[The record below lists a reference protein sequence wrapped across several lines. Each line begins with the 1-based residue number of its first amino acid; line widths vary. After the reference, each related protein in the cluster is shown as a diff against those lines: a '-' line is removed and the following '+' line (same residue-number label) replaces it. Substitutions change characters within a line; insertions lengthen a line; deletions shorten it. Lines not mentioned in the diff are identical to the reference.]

1 MGEQANLSGP
11 AAGKVTGR
19 AASLVATIVDA
30 SRPAWAQA
38 GGARA
43 LALILRRQALA
54 QRPALTQRAAMDDAR
69 ARAELGSRDGTRD
82 LEFGEVVRAAAQAP
96 VATAAIA
103 AIAVDIAQLAA
114 LLASPGAA
122 DRRAHAAA
130 AA

>member
-54 QRPALTQRAAMDDAR
+54 QRDALTQRAAMDYAR